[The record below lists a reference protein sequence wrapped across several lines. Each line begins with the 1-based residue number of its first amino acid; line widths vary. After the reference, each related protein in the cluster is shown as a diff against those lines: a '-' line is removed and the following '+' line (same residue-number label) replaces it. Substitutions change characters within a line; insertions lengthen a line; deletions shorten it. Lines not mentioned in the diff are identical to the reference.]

1 MASKKKTLSTEDMIS
16 NLERRN
22 KVLSTLGAAPRP
34 KPKPK
39 PKPKK
44 QAYSPEQSA
53 EDWMNLA

>member
-1 MASKKKTLSTEDMIS
+1 MIS